1 MGGVELIGISGAS
14 RLVHGYGW
22 RYLCG
27 RDDISGYSPDVS
39 VGSLQ
44 LSDGHTI

>member
-14 RLVHGYGW
+14 RLVYGYGW

-27 RDDISGYSPDVS
+27 RDDISGA
-39 VGSLQ
+39 Q
-44 LSDGHTI
+44 LFTRCLCGVFTTI